1 MKKIIPKV
9 DWKKISLVC
18 ILLTA
23 SVQVVRCSN
32 RVVSREMEATKHI
45 LSPPYG
51 EALLSDFTEDE
62 EKRLLEAF
70 NVCIP
75 ENEENARVLNFC
87 KCERNSYSEQS
98 EGYLVFIIE
107 IDGVEDYKAFFEE
120 NSSRVGEKGFYSG
133 SLNENFGYYPPKYF
147 ITYYERF
154 SLNPQELSEKEK
166 ESIAELTGVY
176 EGIKGERSV

>member
-18 ILLTA
+18 ILLTTV
-23 SVQVVRCSN
+23 VQIVRCSN
-32 RVVSREMEATKHI
+32 RVVSREMAAPKHI
-45 LSPPYG
+45 FSPPYG
-51 EALLSDFTEDE
+51 EAVFSDFTEDE

-75 ENEENARVLNFC
+75 ENEENACVLNFC
-87 KCERNSYSEQS
+87 KYERNGSSEQS
-98 EGYLVFIIE
+98 EGYLVFMIE

-120 NSSRVGEKGFYSG
+120 NSSRVWEKGFYSG
-133 SLNENFGYYPPKYF
+133 SLNENFGYYSPKYF
-147 ITYYERF
+147 ITYYEKF
-154 SLNPQELSEKEK
+154 SLNPQELSEEEK

-176 EGIKGERSV
+176 EGIKRGRI